1 MRFPAQY
8 AQNTLRPRVIGA
20 ERKTME
26 NFALTIKKMEE
37 VGSFCT
43 MPATTEDAKTI
54 IYNATTAPEFRLKDC
69 INQEIELA
77 HFAISMVEVTNK
89 ETGEVQNAPHI
100 TLIDSKGNGYACT
113 SVGVFNALRNIVQA
127 FGMPDTWEH
136 PRKFRVKQVNKSADV
151 SFLTLQAVIEK

>member
-1 MRFPAQY
+1 
-8 AQNTLRPRVIGA
+8 
-20 ERKTME
+20 ME
-26 NFALTIKKMEE
+26 NFALTIKNMQE
-37 VGSFCT
+37 VGSYCT
-43 MPATTEDAKTI
+43 MPSVTEEAKTI

-77 HFAISMVEVTNK
+77 HFAITMVEVTNK
-89 ETGEVQNAPHI
+89 ETGEVTDAPHV

-136 PRKFRVKQVNKSADV
+136 PRKFRIKQVNKSAEV
-151 SFLTLQAVIEK
+151 SYLTLQAVVEK

>member
-1 MRFPAQY
+1 M
-8 AQNTLRPRVIGA
+8 TGA
-20 ERKTME
+20 ERKIME
-26 NFALTIKKMEE
+26 NFALTIKNMEE
-37 VGSFCT
+37 VGSICT

-127 FGMPDTWEH
+127 FGMPDTWDH
-136 PRKFRVKQVNKSADV
+136 PRKFRVKQVNKSAEI
-151 SFLTLQAVIEK
+151 SFLTLQAVI

>member
-1 MRFPAQY
+1 
-8 AQNTLRPRVIGA
+8 
-20 ERKTME
+20 ME
-26 NFALTIKKMEE
+26 NFALTIKNMEK

-43 MPATTEDAKTI
+43 MLSVTEEAKTI

-77 HFAISMVEVTNK
+77 HFAITMVEVTNK
-89 ETGEVQNAPHI
+89 ETGEATEAPHV

-136 PRKFRVKQVNKSADV
+136 PRKFRIKQVNKSADV
-151 SFLTLQAVIEK
+151 SYLTLQAVIEK